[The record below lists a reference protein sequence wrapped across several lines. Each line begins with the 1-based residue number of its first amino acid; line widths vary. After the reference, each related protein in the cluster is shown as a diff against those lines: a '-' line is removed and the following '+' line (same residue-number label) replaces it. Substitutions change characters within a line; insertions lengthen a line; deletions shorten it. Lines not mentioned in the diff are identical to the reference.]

1 MARMGFIQ
9 DEMDLKLLVLYIMAR
24 IAAPITFLQLLEL
37 ALCDAGVDYFSLT
50 QAVEHLVETEHLSR
64 EGERYAITEKG
75 RRNSEICESSL
86 PYSVRRRCDDNLVRV
101 NETLMREQQVQGE
114 VLPNPDGT
122 CTVRLRLADD
132 SGPLLELSLLMPAA
146 GQGERAAARFKQAP
160 EQLYH
165 QLVQLLAG
173 RPILLFP
180 VQAQLFQQPLVF
192 QKGCCQLFLFAAQFR
207 LQRLVFRSGNGHHF
221 LTFFGEFSHVFHT

>member
-146 GQGERAAARFKQAP
+146 GQGERAAARFTQAP

-165 QLVQLLAG
+165 QLVQLLSVPEE
-173 RPILLFP
+173 REKTP
-180 VQAQLFQQPLVF
+180 
-192 QKGCCQLFLFAAQFR
+192 
-207 LQRLVFRSGNGHHF
+207 
-221 LTFFGEFSHVFHT
+221 

>member
-1 MARMGFIQ
+1 MARTGFIQ
-9 DEMDLKLLVLYIMAR
+9 NELDLKLLVLYIMSR
-24 IAAPITFLQLLEL
+24 TAAPVTFNQLLDV
-37 ALCDAGVDYFSLT
+37 ALCDAGVYYFSLT
-50 QAVEHLVETEHLSR
+50 EVVGHLVETGHL
-64 EGERYAITEKG
+64 EQTGQVYAITEKG

-165 QLVQLLAG
+165 QLVQLLSVPEE
-173 RPILLFP
+173 REETP
-180 VQAQLFQQPLVF
+180 
-192 QKGCCQLFLFAAQFR
+192 
-207 LQRLVFRSGNGHHF
+207 
-221 LTFFGEFSHVFHT
+221 